1 MLDLIKNHLAALA
14 SSDWQTFRSMLAPN
28 VVYDEVS
35 SNQRVG
41 GIDAYIASVQ
51 RWKKA
56 FPDLRASV
64 MRACSVGDRV
74 ILEVIWDGTHAGILE
89 GPFGVLPPTQRHAKL
104 PAALFITLR
113 DDKIIE
119 TRHYYDLLALLR
131 QLGVSTMAATRA
143 AESSP
148 IARL

>member
-1 MLDLIKNHLAALA
+1 MLELIKNHLAALA
-14 SSDWQTFRSMLAPN
+14 SSDWQAFRAVLAPN
-28 VVYDEVS
+28 VVYEEVS
-35 SNQRVG
+35 SGQRVG

-64 MRACSVGDRV
+64 MRACSVGDRA

-113 DDKIIE
+113 DDKIVE

-131 QLGVSTMAATRA
+131 QIGLSTMPGTRA
-143 AESSP
+143 AEGST

>member
-14 SSDWQTFRSMLAPN
+14 SSDWQAFRAMLGPN
-28 VVYDEVS
+28 VVYDEMS
-35 SNQRVG
+35 SGQRVG

-64 MRACSVGDRV
+64 MRACSVVDRV
-74 ILEVIWDGTHAGILE
+74 ILEVIWDGTHAGLLE
-89 GPFGVLPPTQRHAKL
+89 GAFGVLPPTQRHAKL
-104 PAALFITLR
+104 PAALFITMR
-113 DDKIIE
+113 DDKIVE
-119 TRHYYDLLALLR
+119 TRHYYDVLALLR
-131 QLGVSTMAATRA
+131 QIGMNTLTSPRPTDAT
-143 AESSP
+143 

>member
-14 SSDWQTFRSMLAPN
+14 SSDWQAFRAMLGPN
-28 VVYDEVS
+28 VVYDEMS
-35 SNQRVG
+35 SGQRVG
-41 GIDAYIASVQ
+41 GIDAYISSVQ

-64 MRACSVGDRV
+64 MRACSVGERV
-74 ILEVIWDGTHAGILE
+74 ILEVIWDGTHAGVLE
-89 GPFGVLPPTQRHAKL
+89 GSFGVLPPTQRHAKL
-104 PAALFITLR
+104 PAALFITMR

-131 QLGVSTMAATRA
+131 QIGVSSMTGTRMPDAA
-143 AESSP
+143 P
-148 IARL
+148 VARL